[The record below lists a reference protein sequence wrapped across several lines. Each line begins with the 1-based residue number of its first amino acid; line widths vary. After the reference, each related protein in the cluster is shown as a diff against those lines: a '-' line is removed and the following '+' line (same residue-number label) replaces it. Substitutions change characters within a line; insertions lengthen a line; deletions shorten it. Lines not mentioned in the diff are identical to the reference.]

1 MDKMQIYEQVRKV
14 PESAKKAFDNGS
26 FKGTD
31 INPMW
36 RIKVL
41 TEQFGPCGAGW
52 YYEIVDKRC
61 EEHHD
66 VTMAIVDIKL
76 YWNVTGDFANPTWS
90 APIHGT
96 GGNKLVYQTQK
107 RGTVV
112 SDEGYKMALT
122 DALSVACKALGIG
135 ADVYFER
142 DTSSKYSEYYGA
154 QTAQQK
160 PMTVA
165 HKPTSAM
172 LTVLANKTNDEQKAK
187 LKETYGANLEKLDY
201 ETCDRLL
208 KKLGGQA

>member
-1 MDKMQIYEQVRKV
+1 MQIYEAVRKV
-14 PESAKKAFDNGS
+14 PESAKKSFNNGS
-26 FKGTD
+26 FSGTD

-52 YYEIVDKRC
+52 YYEVLSERY
-61 EEHHD
+61 ETHHD
-66 VTMAIVDIKL
+66 TTMAIVDLNL
-76 YWNVTGDFANPTWS
+76 YWNVTGDLANPTWS
-90 APIHGT
+90 KPVFGT
-96 GGNKLVYQTQK
+96 GGNKLVATTKSGQ
-107 RGTVV
+107 RA

-154 QTAQQK
+154 QAAQQK